1 MPLPVV
7 CSQPL
12 FHNSLNAFHN
22 FASVTHFPNR
32 AEHDKALNG
41 SSPKQEKFCQ
51 KQRLCLDTHQN
62 ALGGK
67 SGIYLILEEE
77 ERFSSGYE
85 CFGYTGEVN
94 RAKGNE
100 NHKVT
105 ITRTLEIEGSAEGG
119 RQMHRQ
125 LC

>member
-1 MPLPVV
+1 MPLPGV

-12 FHNSLNAFHN
+12 FHNSLNAFQN
-22 FASVTHFPNR
+22 FAAVTHFSNR
-32 AEHDKALNG
+32 AEHDKALND

-51 KQRLCLDTHQN
+51 EQRVCLDTHQN
-62 ALGGK
+62 AQGGK

-77 ERFSSGYE
+77 GRFSSGYG
-85 CFGYTGEVN
+85 CFGKCTGEVN
-94 RAKGNE
+94 RARGDE
-100 NHKVT
+100 NCKVT
-105 ITRTLEIEGSAEGG
+105 ITRTLEAEGR